1 MRQERL
7 FRKWDEL
14 NLLPQ
19 EQKLSR
25 ERTEFF
31 PIAND
36 ARVILRRIRLRFN
49 ALSNLYKAQDD
60 RFLHDLGEQL
70 LNPRAAP
77 PNPEASWDHFAD
89 KVVEQAREILKREWE
104 VTKQLRIPRLK
115 DVRWRDD

>member
-1 MRQERL
+1 MSFLISWRTLVRQERL

-49 ALSNLYKAQDD
+49 PLSNLYKAQDD
-60 RFLHDLGEQL
+60 RFVQKICAL
-70 LNPRAAP
+70 LAIVAA
-77 PNPEASWDHFAD
+77 
-89 KVVEQAREILKREWE
+89 
-104 VTKQLRIPRLK
+104 T
-115 DVRWRDD
+115 